1 MNSIAA
7 SYCRLTTT
15 VIRSFFQPVKLA
27 SHLCKRE
34 ICVQAYKCAIYKC
47 TSLEYVR
54 ARIEIKG
61 AL

>member
-27 SHLCKRE
+27 SHLCKGE
-34 ICVQAYKCAIYKC
+34 ICVQAC